1 MSFYYATATW
11 SATESD
17 YVSRIKAAL
26 LAVGWTVYDNINS
39 THQVMRSP
47 GTNGATNVFTILEI
61 YGNGGGTV
69 AVNACFDWDPSAH
82 VGILKSAGSGFIVTS
97 GTGYIYT
104 NALGAFV
111 CVIDGTF
118 DKMAFVGQ
126 PRANVVPNVNDGIC
140 ATTAGMSIGAT
151 SVAVDTNLTG
161 HLYVGQVVAIQ
172 NFAHNNS
179 SANKT
184 NRELVTITAIAA
196 GTLSFTATANAYD
209 SGARIASPDLLYP
222 MGTAPGQYNSFSGNY
237 LQCSIQAVGLNQV
250 YGSVTNSIG
259 PSFQLDSGS
268 DADLLAWNASGL
280 PPVAT
285 LPILVQNQG
294 SNNSTISPVYGFIFV
309 FQKIAAGVPGIG
321 TKYTDGV
328 NVFVQPKAVQASGN
342 PVLLIGPTG
351 DTPNFGTMTRILP
364 TMVPVSDSIYAN
376 PPPPAPPSSAPTNT
390 FNQGFN

>member
-1 MSFYYATATW
+1 MANYYATATW
-11 SATESD
+11 SATEAD
-17 YVSRIKAAL
+17 YVSRIETAL
-26 LAVGWTVYDNINS
+26 LACGWTVYDNINS

-61 YGNGGGTV
+61 YGNGGGSV

-82 VGILKSAGSGFIVTS
+82 VGILKSAGGGFITVG
-97 GTGYIYT
+97 GTGYIYA
-104 NALGAFV
+104 NALGAFI
-111 CVIDGTF
+111 CVIDGTY

-140 ATTAGMSIGAT
+140 ATTAGITAGDT
-151 SVAVDTNLTG
+151 GVAVDTDLTG

-179 SANKT
+179 SSNKT

-222 MGTAPGQYNSFSGNY
+222 MGAVPGQYNTFSGNY
-237 LQCSIQAVGLNQV
+237 LPCSLQAIGLDQA
-250 YGSVTNSIG
+250 YASITNSIG
-259 PSFQLDSGS
+259 PGFQLDGGAN
-268 DADLLAWNASGL
+268 ADLLAWNVSGL

-285 LPILVQNQG
+285 LPILVQDQA
-294 SNNSTISPVYGFIFV
+294 SNNSTISPVYGFILV

-328 NVFVQPKAVQASGN
+328 NVFVQPKAVPASGN

-351 DTPNFGTMTRILP
+351 DAPNFGTMTRILP
-364 TMVPVSDSIYAN
+364 TMVPVSDSIYAV
-376 PPPPAPPSSAPTNT
+376 PPVTPPTSAPTNGT
-390 FNQGFN
+390 NQGIN